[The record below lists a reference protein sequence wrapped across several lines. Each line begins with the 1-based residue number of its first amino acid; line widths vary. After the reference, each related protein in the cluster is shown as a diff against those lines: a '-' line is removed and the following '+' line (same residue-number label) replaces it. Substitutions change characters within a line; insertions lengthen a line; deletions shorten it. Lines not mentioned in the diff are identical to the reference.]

1 MASAGRVL
9 TGIRS
14 RANARRARVSRDSRV
29 VDGRL
34 WPGIFVVALL
44 LLTAACTTDQF
55 RGMHR
60 QEDPDLYK
68 SDGLDAA
75 KASAMERRSKDDARA
90 AAAADLGDDTLV
102 QEREQEQTQFE
113 PGAKLPPMKTV
124 AVTVDQDYV
133 PTLDGGDIEASYN
146 NIPVPAFIDT
156 VFGEQLGLPYSL
168 DTSVQSLEDL
178 VTLRLTS
185 AIEPEQLFR
194 VARRTLVDYGVR
206 TRFEQGVF
214 VFNVDK
220 NIGASDVPIL
230 VTGLALPEVPESHRP
245 VFVFVP
251 LKAVTP
257 PKVNNWLRTG
267 LSGQEL
273 RIQMDLDRNAMVLTG
288 KTSVVEQALAMIEV
302 LDQPH
307 MRGKFSINIEPAHA
321 QAADLAADLVAVLQ
335 SEGYEVSTRP
345 PNGAIMIIPLKST
358 NQLVAFAASQQTL
371 DHVANWA
378 RIIDR
383 RQQLAVEDG
392 IFSYEVN
399 NTQADYIVDML
410 NQLADPEAE
419 VLDVQSSAV
428 ADAGQAVSRRGT
440 ISQNRGRSQFVVDTN
455 RNAIIYRGSGK
466 QWSQLLPVIQQM
478 DKVAPSV
485 LVEVLLA
492 EISLTDTDSSSFQFL
507 TRSSLNNS
515 YDLTTQTLD
524 FLDSGRSAFSATL
537 DKAGDVRAVLR
548 VLYENRRAEIRS
560 RPRLMVK
567 SGQTASIDVGDEIP
581 VLTTA
586 SQSTNNPDA
595 PIVTEVV
602 YRSTGV
608 KLQIRP
614 VVHNSGFVDIEVTQ
628 ELSEA
633 EVNETSGIDSPTIR
647 NRTLTTMVTLRDG
660 GSILLGGLISSV
672 TSDNESGVPFLGNLP
687 GLGALFRSDGE
698 TEDRRELLVMIIPYI
713 METPL
718 DSEELTE
725 QLTDAFQVNASAGFA
740 EP

>member
-1 MASAGRVL
+1 MGVVGNSVAVDVNSAPCCL
-9 TGIRS
+9 RS
-14 RANARRARVSRDSRV
+14 VCLAALISLVTVSCTAMRDYNRQGDPGLYNAEGVDEAQGSATQRRAEVNAQAEGAGATAVDAELVDPETRVGS
-29 VDGRL
+29 G
-34 WPGIFVVALL
+34 
-44 LLTAACTTDQF
+44 
-55 RGMHR
+55 
-60 QEDPDLYK
+60 
-68 SDGLDAA
+68 
-75 KASAMERRSKDDARA
+75 AS
-90 AAAADLGDDTLV
+90 L
-102 QEREQEQTQFE
+102 
-113 PGAKLPPMKTV
+113 PKLKNI

-133 PTLDGGDIEASYN
+133 PELDGEDIEASYSN
-146 NIPVPAFIDT
+146 LPVPAFIDL

-168 DTSVQSLEDL
+168 DTSVTALSDL
-178 VTLRLTS
+178 VTLRLT
-185 AIEPEQLFR
+185 APIEPEQLFR

-206 TRFEQGVF
+206 TRYDQGVF
-214 VFNVDK
+214 VFTVDK
-220 NIGASDVPIL
+220 NIGSSDVPIL

-251 LKAVTP
+251 LKAVEP
-257 PKVNNWLRTG
+257 SKVNNWLRTG
-267 LSGQEL
+267 LKGQDL
-273 RIQMDLDRNAMVLTG
+273 KVQMDPSRNAMVLTG
-288 KTSVVEQALAMIEV
+288 KVSVVEQALAMIEV
-302 LDQPH
+302 LDQPQ
-307 MRGKFSINIEPAHA
+307 MRGRFSISIEPAHA
-321 QAADLAADLVAVLQ
+321 RVADLATDLVSILQ
-335 SEGYEVSTRP
+335 SEGYDVSTRP
-345 PNGAIMIIPLKST
+345 PNGAIMVIPLKST
-358 NQLVAFAASQQTL
+358 NQIVVFAASEETL
-371 DHVANWA
+371 EHVANWA

-399 NTQADYIVDML
+399 NTQADYIVDLL
-410 NQLADPEAE
+410 NQLGNEDAE
-419 VLDVQSSAV
+419 ELEFEGGASNP
-428 ADAGQAVSRRGT
+428 AGP
-440 ISQNRGRSQFVVDTN
+440 RGRSGNISRNRGVNQFVVDTN
-455 RNAIIYRGSGK
+455 RNAIIFRGSGK
-466 QWSQLLPVIQQM
+466 QWAELLPVIQEM
-478 DKVAPSV
+478 DQVAPSV

-515 YDLTTQTLD
+515 YDLTTQTLE

-537 DKAGDVRAVLR
+537 DKAGDVRAILK

-647 NRTLTTMVTLRDG
+647 NRSLTTMVTLRDG
-660 GSILLGGLISSV
+660 GSILLGGLISST
-672 TSDNESGVPFLGNLP
+672 TSDTETGVPFLGGVP

-698 TEDRRELLVMIIPYI
+698 LEERRELLVMIIPYI
-713 METPL
+713 METPA
-718 DSEELTE
+718 DSENLTK
-725 QLTDAFQVNASAGFA
+725 QLTDVFRANSGAGFTDR
-740 EP
+740 